1 MDKLEVTVAVTGMN
15 ATDNPAPGV
24 AVARSL
30 RHEPQ
35 FAGRVIGLGYDTLDP
50 GFYAEGL
57 LDGGAILPYP
67 SAGRDALRDRLHWVR
82 AEMGKAEGASYFVSL
97 RTGWL
102 AYLAGDHT
110 AAEAG
115 YREAIAAKPG
125 VVKPKIGLTL
135 VLYVAQKWKALETV
149 CKQVLAVDAK
159 HPVVRARMAAGYY
172 GAGNYPDAAAIY
184 RKLVDEYPG
193 ELDYQTGHAWA
204 LQRMGKREE
213 AQKLFQAVLAVSPDN
228 LNANQ
233 GAAAK

>member
-1 MDKLEVTVAVTGMN
+1 MKIHSIRKGSIGRAALLLAAGLVLSSS
-15 ATDNPAPGV
+15 
-24 AVARSL
+24 VARADTPDLYRQSYQAEA
-30 RHEPQ
+30 RGD
-35 FAGRVIGLGYDTLDP
+35 FA
-50 GFYAEGL
+50 
-57 LDGGAILPYP
+57 
-67 SAGRDALRDRLHWVR
+67 R
-82 AEMGKAEGASYFVSL
+82 AMAHMSEIRKAEGASYFGSL

-102 AYLAGDHT
+102 AYLAGDHA

-115 YREAIAAKPG
+115 YREAIAAKPS
-125 VVKPKIGLTL
+125 VVEPKIGLTL

-159 HPVVRARMAAGYY
+159 HPGVRARMAAGYY

-193 ELDYQTGHAWA
+193 DLDYQTGYAWA